1 MNIKKLYGG
10 VRMSLYV
17 AELSQIEQDRIIAK
31 CRTVFESLSY
41 EVDIE
46 EELENVRN
54 SKVSDIL
61 HIIGKLVLDK

>member
-1 MNIKKLYGG
+1 MYL
-10 VRMSLYV
+10 
-17 AELSQIEQDRIIAK
+17 AELSQIEQDRILAK

-41 EVDIE
+41 TVGIE

-54 SKVSDIL
+54 SKVSDVL

>member
-1 MNIKKLYGG
+1 M
-10 VRMSLYV
+10 YV
-17 AELSQIEQDRIIAK
+17 AELSQIEQDKIISK
-31 CRTVFESLSY
+31 CRTVFESLAY
-41 EVDIE
+41 AIDIE